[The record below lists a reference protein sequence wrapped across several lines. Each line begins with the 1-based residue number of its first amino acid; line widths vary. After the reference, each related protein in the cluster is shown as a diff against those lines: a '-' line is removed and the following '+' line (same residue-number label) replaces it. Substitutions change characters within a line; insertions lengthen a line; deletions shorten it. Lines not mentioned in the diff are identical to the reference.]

1 MAKINNVLLFYSM
14 IKLKK
19 IIFFVFLLLSQW
31 TMGQM
36 PYYKSLYIYHFIK
49 RIEWPEITGQ
59 SQFIIAV
66 VGDKDTYEALLLI
79 SKDKKVSNLPL
90 KVVYSED
97 ATDLHTVNLIYVD
110 YSMRK
115 SLKHLSN
122 NISQKPILL
131 VSDDKDSPLVD
142 ICLIE
147 RSEELNFIVHP
158 KKIRLKGLKI
168 NTDLVQL
175 GIQKE

>member
-1 MAKINNVLLFYSM
+1 M
-14 IKLKK
+14 IKVKK

-59 SQFIIAV
+59 NQFRIAV
-66 VGDKDTYEALLLI
+66 VGDKDTYEALVKI
-79 SKDKKVSNLPL
+79 SKDKKVSDLPL
-90 KVVYSED
+90 QVVYADD
-97 ATDLHTVNLIYVD
+97 ASDLDIVNLVYVD
-110 YSMRK
+110 YSKRK
-115 SLKHLSN
+115 SLKQISN
-122 NISQKPILL
+122 TISQKAVLL
-131 VSDDKDSPLVD
+131 VSDDKNSPLVD

-147 RSEELNFIVHP
+147 KSEELNFIIHP
-158 KKIRLKGLKI
+158 EKIRSKGLKI
-168 NTDLVQL
+168 HTDLIKL